1 MKSWAWAWASAHAHI
16 QSNIHYIANSNGWCV
31 FLYTPEWQQKM
42 ERALAKVKHH
52 SKEVSCLRTWQ
63 KKRPSKCE
71 CQCECDIT
79 NISKNKRARIHTR
92 AVRLQAK
99 FIHVR
104 KCAILSLSLFSAHT
118 FACTHFQKS
127 IFYLKNF
134 LNHKSDL
141 AIYSTFALYYANV
154 FLFVDFDI
162 FRVHEH
168 FGLILLLL
176 LARLFFFLSSSMNAI
191 LVKLLPTLMS
201 AEMCDVSLEHHISI
215 SATMSTG

>member
-1 MKSWAWAWASAHAHI
+1 
-16 QSNIHYIANSNGWCV
+16 
-31 FLYTPEWQQKM
+31 M

-176 LARLFFFLSSSMNAI
+176 LARLFFFSPLRWMLSWWNCCRLWCQLKCAMSLWSIIFRSLRRCRQARKYRKNDNAI
-191 LVKLLPTLMS
+191 HRCS
-201 AEMCDVSLEHHISI
+201 A
-215 SATMSTG
+215 

>member
-1 MKSWAWAWASAHAHI
+1 
-16 QSNIHYIANSNGWCV
+16 
-31 FLYTPEWQQKM
+31 M

-176 LARLFFFLSSSMNAI
+176 LARLFFFS
-191 LVKLLPTLMS
+191 LLFDECYLGET
-201 AEMCDVSLEHHISI
+201 AADFDVSWNVRCLFGASYFDLCDDVDRLENIERMITQYIDVRHKKLSCCFAH
-215 SATMSTG
+215 